1 MTNLFLLIIQ
11 MVLQT
16 KKAVKTMLLIYI
28 PHCFMITHNILK
40 LFKDYALC
48 KLIIGCL
55 FLRMQGYFNNTIHTG
70 GVKMFKD
77 NKEDIKRAAE
87 DAKENEKENVKQEK
101 KSEDK
106 SGEDKTKEN
115 IQESFEQ

>member
-87 DAKENEKENVKQEK
+87 DAKEKEKEKQKNNTE
-101 KSEDK
+101 EK
-106 SGEDKTKEN
+106 SGDDKTKED